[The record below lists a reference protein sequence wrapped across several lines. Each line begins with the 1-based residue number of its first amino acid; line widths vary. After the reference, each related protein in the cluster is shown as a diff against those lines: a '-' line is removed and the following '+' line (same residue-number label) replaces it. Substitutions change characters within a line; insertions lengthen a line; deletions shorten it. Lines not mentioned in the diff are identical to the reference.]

1 MRNGNGRGTLPAGV
15 VAGATGRAA
24 GPVGTTAAAGSRT
37 RRVAAGAALGLAAL
51 LATPATALAAPASAP
66 VAARVTPVAAGALH
80 EPPHAHAGHGQDSVR
95 YVSVKGCRSKG
106 GEPRPCGAW
115 RVVMHSGARGTL
127 PDAQTIARDA
137 KGRKASTV
145 AAPVAVSG
153 NGQRLA
159 YFTRS
164 GRLALRTLGGGVS
177 LLPEN
182 ALPKVAQYETG
193 LRLSDDGSRL
203 AVSFTGDKARDTRVF
218 DTGTGERIGTIPS
231 AYELKGFSADG
242 GEVLAGSEDDEG
254 SQILVAYSDAGQ
266 ELARVTPPQLI
277 ASNGPPALSGDGRT
291 VAALVAKRRLALYD
305 MASDQVTAR
314 LKVKLPAGDVE
325 MVDWTGPS
333 QVTVHLVAYHDSK
346 PDTVA
351 IAQIDTGTGKVTIRD
366 RYPLLKDTFVFA
378 ACGG

>member
-1 MRNGNGRGTLPAGV
+1 MRNGNGGGTLPAR
-15 VAGATGRAA
+15 VA
-24 GPVGTTAAAGSRT
+24 VG
-37 RRVAAGAALGLAAL
+37 AAGAALGLAAL
-51 LATPATALAAPASAP
+51 LIAPAGALGATATASAGP
-66 VAARVTPVAAGALH
+66 VTRAAAGAPH
-80 EPPHAHAGHGQDSVR
+80 EPPHKHTGHGQDSVR
-95 YVSVKGCRSKG
+95 YVSIKGCRTKG
-106 GEPRPCGAW
+106 GESRPCGGW

-137 KGRKASTV
+137 KGRKVSGM

-164 GRLALRTLGGGVS
+164 GRLALRTLGGGVR

-182 ALPKVAQYETG
+182 ALPKVAQQDTE

-203 AVSFTGDKARDTRVF
+203 AVSFVGDKARDIRVF
-218 DTGTGERIGTIPS
+218 ETGTGERIGTIPA
-231 AYELKGFSADG
+231 AYGLKGFSADG
-242 GEVLAGSEDDEG
+242 GEVLAGTEDDEG

-291 VAALVAKRRLALYD
+291 VAALVRRQGPALYGLALYD
-305 MASDQVTAR
+305 MVNDQVTAR
-314 LKVKLPAGDVE
+314 LKVKLPAGDVD

-333 QVTVHLVAYHDSK
+333 QVTVHLVHYDEGQ
-346 PDTVA
+346 PDTVS
-351 IAQIDTGTGKVTIRD
+351 IAQIDTGTGKVAIRD
-366 RYPLLKDTFVFA
+366 RYTLMKDTFVFA

>member
-1 MRNGNGRGTLPAGV
+1 MRNENARGTLRGTGV
-15 VAGATGRAA
+15 AV
-24 GPVGTTAAAGSRT
+24 
-37 RRVAAGAALGLAAL
+37 GAALGLAAL
-51 LATPATALAAPASAP
+51 LAAPATALAAP
-66 VAARVTPVAAGALH
+66 VTPVAAGALL
-80 EPPHAHAGHGQDSVR
+80 EPPHAHTGHGQDSVR
-95 YVSVKGCRSKG
+95 YVSIKGCRPKG

-137 KGRKASTV
+137 KGRKATGV

-159 YFTRS
+159 YYTKQ
-164 GRLALRTLGGGVS
+164 GRLALRALGGGVS

-182 ALPKVAQYETG
+182 ALPKVAQYETM

-203 AVSFTGDKARDTRVF
+203 AVSFSGDKARDTRVF

-266 ELARVTPPQLI
+266 ELTRVTPPQLV
-277 ASNGPPALSGDGRT
+277 ASNGPQALSGDGRT
-291 VAALVAKRRLALYD
+291 VAALVAKRSLALYD
-305 MASDQVTAR
+305 MATDQVTAR

-333 QVTVHLVAYHDSK
+333 QVTVHLVGYHASK
-346 PDTVA
+346 PDTVS

-366 RYPLLKDTFVFA
+366 RYALLKDTFVFA

>member
-1 MRNGNGRGTLPAGV
+1 MSDANGRGTFPAG
-15 VAGATGRAA
+15 A
-24 GPVGTTAAAGSRT
+24 
-37 RRVAAGAALGLAAL
+37 AAGAALGLAVL
-51 LATPATALAAPASAP
+51 LATPATALAAPVAAPMAGPMTAPMTAP
-66 VAARVTPVAAGALH
+66 VSVLH
-80 EPPHAHAGHGQDSVR
+80 EPPHAHTGHGQDSVR
-95 YVSVKGCRSKG
+95 YVSIKGCPSKG
-106 GEPRPCGAW
+106 GETRPCGAW

-137 KGRKASTV
+137 KGRKAANV

-153 NGQRLA
+153 NGRRLA
-159 YFTRS
+159 YFTKG

-177 LLPEN
+177 LLPGN
-182 ALPKVAQYETG
+182 ALPKVAQYETA
-193 LRLSDDGSRL
+193 LQLSDDGSRL

-218 DTGTGERIGTIPS
+218 DTGTGERIGTIPA

-254 SQILVAYSDAGQ
+254 SQILVAYSDSGQ
-266 ELARVTPPQLI
+266 ELARVTPPQVI
-277 ASNGPPALSGDGRT
+277 ASNGPQALSGDGRT
-291 VAALVAKRRLALYD
+291 VAALAAKRRLALYD
-305 MASDQVTAR
+305 MATDQVTAR

-333 QVTVHLVAYHDSK
+333 QVTVHLVDYKAKGY
-346 PDTVA
+346 TVS

-366 RYPLLKDTFVFA
+366 RYALLKDTFVFA